1 MIESCK
7 LLGDIALANSD
18 DNSGLINQM
27 IESVSLKRKD
37 VNQKIMNLIFNLQD
51 NSVSMQI
58 RDISEDDARNYN
70 FVGNTS
76 APKAPLW
83 RFASTNR
90 AYILDIYYMLINFHK
105 HCVGN
110 EQAVAIQQ
118 AISDVLDTFFVDLTI
133 SGGKLANKPVNL
145 KILNTDLLDFEVST
159 NDVIVPTTT
168 LSDKQDYKFWKESF
182 QKEFI
187 KPLLA
192 LKNLKDENIS
202 LNIATIVTKDGESIC
217 LPQTEVYTD
226 VLVTE
231 LFNLDSKVNNNVVCN
246 LCGKSGCIDDFSL
259 KYAIFQR
266 TKKNWAYN
274 LSKSDYN
281 NKMSLCADCYKS
293 VVAGESILGEKFSI
307 NIGDN
312 NIFLAPRFIENT
324 DDATEYIND
333 CLESFRN
340 VAMTQ
345 HKFFK
350 HVTDVVNEAE
360 DVYDLKGNF
369 FIDMYFYEEMNAAT
383 KIKQSIYNVDVN
395 YFLKVINTLKEYP
408 GFFGKE
414 RFYNLN
420 SIYYIYESSTS
431 KGDKLKASNLCKRD
445 LGLILNHIP
454 IKRAAIVGEAYVPI
468 RRAFYRASA
477 SNKDYEVN
485 KKVHILNFYL
495 DKLEELG
502 LLEKTDKSIVDIN
515 LLTGLKQEDIDF
527 IINSKFTDLE
537 AGLYLLG
544 NIVNE
549 VAYVQNKSS
558 NHKAILNALNMRGM
572 NYREVTQLITRLIS
586 KINELSK
593 KEAGKYLTSSNN
605 TIKFALAQE
614 LILQANN
621 ENKFARY
628 TKEEILNTI
637 YLGYLQS
644 AKQAILISRQQ
655 EENKDV
661 NNN

>member
-7 LLGDIALANSD
+7 LLGDIALKNSD
-18 DNSGLINQM
+18 GNSGLIAQM
-27 IESVSLKRKD
+27 VESDFLKKKK
-37 VNQKIMNLIFNLQD
+37 NNTKIMNLIFNLKE
-51 NSVSMQI
+51 NSISMQI
-58 RDISEDDARNYN
+58 RDIIEDDVYNYN

-83 RFASTNR
+83 RFSSTNR
-90 AYILDIYYMLINFHK
+90 AYILDIYYMLFNFNK
-105 HCVGN
+105 KCAGREN
-110 EQAVAIQQ
+110 AMAIKKAVEN
-118 AISDVLDTFFVDLTI
+118 VLDRFFVDLSI
-133 SGGKLANKPVNL
+133 SGGKLSKKPVNL
-145 KILNTDLLDFEVST
+145 KILNTNMLDFEVSK
-159 NDVIVPTTT
+159 DKVVIPETV

-187 KPLLA
+187 KPLFA
-192 LKNLKDENIS
+192 LKNLKDEDIS
-202 LNIATIVTKDGESIC
+202 LNIATIVTEDGDSIC
-217 LPQTEVYTD
+217 LPQTEVYKD
-226 VLVTE
+226 ILVSE
-231 LFNLDSKVNNNVVCN
+231 LFNLEGNINCSAVCN

-281 NKMSLCADCYKS
+281 NKMSLCSECYKS
-293 VVAGESILGEKFSI
+293 VAAGESILGEKFTI

-324 DDATEYIND
+324 DDSIEYISD
-333 CLESFRN
+333 CLENFRN
-340 VAMTQ
+340 IAMTQ
-345 HKFFK
+345 NKFFK
-350 HVTDVVNEAE
+350 HVTEVVGDAE

-383 KIKQSIYNVDVN
+383 KIKQSIYNVDAN
-395 YFLKVINTLKEYP
+395 YFLKIVNTLKEYP

-420 SIYYIYESSTS
+420 SIYYIYEASTS
-431 KGDKLKASNLCKRD
+431 KGDKLKASNACKRD
-445 LGLILNHIP
+445 LGMILNRIP
-454 IKRAAIVGEAYVPI
+454 IKRAAILREAYVPI

-495 DKLEELG
+495 NKLEELG
-502 LLEKTDKSIVDIN
+502 LLEKTETSIVDVD

-549 VAYVQNKSS
+549 VAYVQNKAS

-572 NYREVTQLITRLIS
+572 NYRDVTQLITKLIS

-593 KEAGKYLTSSNN
+593 KEAGRYLNSSNN

-614 LILQANN
+614 LILKANN
-621 ENKFARY
+621 ENKFNKY

-644 AKQAILISRQQ
+644 AKQAILMSRQQ
-655 EENKDV
+655 EDNKDV

>member
-18 DNSGLINQM
+18 GTDCLLSQK
-27 IESVSLKRKD
+27 IEKIKSKN
-37 VNQKIMNLIFNLQD
+37 VNQKTMNLIFNLQD
-51 NSVSMQI
+51 NSISMQI
-58 RDISEDDARNYN
+58 KDFAEDDARNYN
-70 FVGNTS
+70 FVGNSS

-90 AYILDIYYMLINFHK
+90 AYILDIYYMLVNFHK
-105 HCVGN
+105 RCVGN

-118 AISDVLDTFFVDLTI
+118 AITDVLDTFFVDLTI
-133 SGGKLANKPVNL
+133 SGGKLSKKPVNL
-145 KILNTDLLDFEVST
+145 KILNTDLLDFEVDK
-159 NDVIVPTTT
+159 NKVIVPTTT
-168 LSDKQDYKFWKESF
+168 LSGEQKYEFWKKSF

-192 LKNLKDENIS
+192 LKHLTDENIS
-202 LNIATIVTKDGESIC
+202 LNIATIVTKDGKSIC
-217 LPQTEVYTD
+217 LPQTEVYKD
-226 VLVTE
+226 ILVNE
-231 LFNLDSKVNNNVVCN
+231 LFKLDGEINNDVVCN
-246 LCGKSGCIDDFSL
+246 LCGKSGCMDGFSF
-259 KYAIFQR
+259 KYAIFQT
-266 TKKNWAYN
+266 TKTNWSFN
-274 LSKSDYN
+274 LSKSGYN
-281 NKMSLCADCYKS
+281 KQLCLCSKCYQS
-293 VVAGESILGEKFSI
+293 VTVGETLLDKQFSI
-307 NIGDN
+307 DIGDN
-312 NIFLAPRFIENT
+312 KIFLAPRFIENT
-324 DDATEYIND
+324 DDATEYISD

-340 VAMTQ
+340 VALTQ
-345 HKFFK
+345 DKFFK
-350 HVTDVVNEAE
+350 HVTEVASEAE

-369 FIDMYFYEEMNAAT
+369 FIDMYFYEKGQSYT
-383 KIKQSIYNVDVN
+383 KIKKSIYNVDTN
-395 YFLKVINTLKEYP
+395 YFLQIVNTFKEYP
-408 GFFGKE
+408 SFFGKE

-420 SIYYIYESSTS
+420 SIYHIYKTSDS
-431 KGDKLKASNLCKRD
+431 KGDKFKASNLCKRD
-445 LGLILNHIP
+445 LGLILNHTP

-558 NHKAILNALNMRGM
+558 KHKAILNALNMRGM

-593 KEAGKYLTSSNN
+593 KEDGKYLTSSNN

-655 EENKDV
+655 EENKDA